1 MTHLDIVEQ
10 TPDRLVLR
18 RQRSRG
24 DQVVTG
30 LVFATIVGFSV
41 WALWLVAVSGD
52 RLLAAGLIGFLALM
66 GWMGLLKNRVTLDP
80 QSDRLSVTQPLAWRW
95 SKLST
100 HAVTVTDETSPDG
113 SVAVLLLGPYVL
125 ARTGPHASAAEA
137 RAALADDAA
146 LIGRYRPRGG
156 SDRS

>member
-66 GWMGLLKNRVTLDP
+66 GWSTSDEEEVFGLDRMIQEIYRGLSKMEERVEALETLLM
-80 QSDRLSVTQPLAWRW
+80 DRHRQ
-95 SKLST
+95 
-100 HAVTVTDETSPDG
+100 EQQ
-113 SVAVLLLGPYVL
+113 
-125 ARTGPHASAAEA
+125 
-137 RAALADDAA
+137 
-146 LIGRYRPRGG
+146 
-156 SDRS
+156 